1 MPEHS
6 GVWWFPFKKICKLI
20 DENPIEHFYQ
30 QRINDDANAKSSYIL
45 NAKDFKRLFAK
56 AN

>member
-6 GVWWFPFKKICKLI
+6 GVWWLPFKKICKLI
-20 DENPIEHFYQ
+20 DENPIEHFYK
-30 QRINDDANAKSSYIL
+30 QRIDDDANAKSSYIL

>member
-6 GVWWFPFKKICKLI
+6 GVWWLPFKKICELI
-20 DENPIEHFYQ
+20 DKNPIEHFYQ

-56 AN
+56 AS